1 MPTGTESLAARADRM
16 VSTRWF
22 NNTLLSVILV
32 NAVILGAATYQNAAL
47 PYLIIAER
55 VIVAVFVVEMVL
67 KLYAWRWSFF
77 RGGWNWFDL
86 FVVVI
91 SLIPATG
98 PFAVLRV
105 LRILRIL
112 RIITAVPQMR
122 QIVSAL
128 FKSAPGMG
136 TVIGLMLVTIYTF
149 AVFAQQLFGETVPEF
164 FGDLGT
170 TLYTLFMVMTT
181 ENWPDVSD
189 AVLAHHPMAW
199 LFFVVYMVLTA
210 YIVLNLVIGVIV
222 AAMEREVNEER
233 WVEDQALEEVQHQ
246 SVMDRLTE
254 LTQQVEHLSR
264 IVQAQGGN
272 PGGGVHA
279 DGRGPGGSGGPGE
292 SPVGPDRDGRPGG
305 RGGAARD
312 THEQEQ
318 ERARPHAAP
327 DTGTGQ
333 DGPGTNEDEPDE
345 VAEPAPSGSVG
356 RPHGTG

>member
-1 MPTGTESLAARADRM
+1 M

-22 NNTLLSVILV
+22 SNTLLTVILV

-55 VIVAVFVVEMVL
+55 VIVAIFVVEMVL

-112 RIITAVPQMR
+112 RIITAIPQMR
-122 QIVSAL
+122 QIISAL

-149 AVFAQQLFGETVPEF
+149 AILAQQLFGETVPEF

-181 ENWPDVSD
+181 EDWPDVSD
-189 AVLAHHPMAW
+189 AVLAHHPLAW
-199 LFFVVYMVLTA
+199 IFFVVYMVLTA

-222 AAMEREVNEER
+222 ASMEREVNDDR
-233 WVEDQALEEVQHQ
+233 WAEDQVLEEEQHQ
-246 SVMDRLTE
+246 TVVNRLTD
-254 LTQQVEHLSR
+254 LTQQVEHLTR
-264 IVQAQGGN
+264 LVQAQGGD
-272 PGGGVHA
+272 PGGDVSPDGGHA
-279 DGRGPGGSGGPGE
+279 PGGSGDGPEDGDGDGGPG
-292 SPVGPDRDGRPGG
+292 S
-305 RGGAARD
+305 RGGTAENAR
-312 THEQEQ
+312 EEEP
-318 ERARPHAAP
+318 ERARSGAAP
-327 DTGTGQ
+327 GADEGAGSA
-333 DGPGTNEDEPDE
+333 GVSEEEPDE
-345 VAEPAPSGSVG
+345 LAEPAPSGSSG
-356 RPHGTG
+356 PPRGTG